1 MNPIIDETEDILPV
15 ATRVW
20 GRKEVFVNFYMIQ
33 DEASGNWALV
43 DAGLKW
49 SAPKIIR
56 MAEELFHDRAPSAIV
71 LTHGHFD
78 HVGALPSLLKKWNV
92 PVYAHELELPYLT
105 GISEYPPADP
115 SVGGGMMSAISFMY
129 PRGPID
135 ISSNIQKLPNDGTIP
150 GFPEWR
156 YIETPGHS
164 PGHISLF
171 RESDRVLLA
180 GDAFVTTKAESAFY
194 ALTFKEYL
202 SGPPKYFTCNWASAK
217 MSVLKLL
224 GLHPE
229 IIATGHGKPM
239 QGSEM
244 RAQLEQLAIHFDE
257 LAQPAHGRYIQE
269 PAVTNRYGLAT
280 VPARSGIHPAIKMVA
295 AAVLVFSSAYILYS
309 RIRASQ

>member
-1 MNPIIDETEDILPV
+1 
-15 ATRVW
+15 
-20 GRKEVFVNFYMIQ
+20 
-33 DEASGNWALV
+33 
-43 DAGLKW
+43 
-49 SAPKIIR
+49 
-56 MAEELFHDRAPSAIV
+56 MAEELFQDRAPSAIV

-194 ALTFKEYL
+194 ALTFKEHL

-280 VPARSGIHPAIKMVA
+280 VPARSGIHPAVKMVA

-309 RIRASQ
+309 RIRASR